1 MIHHAESRIPL
12 MLTAVMGPGHDRGS
26 ALTCEQ
32 DSRTC
37 CRDWTNGKG
46 LPEHTA

>member
-12 MLTAVMGPGHDRGS
+12 MLTAVMGPGHDRG
-26 ALTCEQ
+26 ALACEQ

-37 CRDWTNGKG
+37 WRDWTNGKG